1 MTVFVKRQ
9 LCLTLATLGVLSAIA
24 ESEPLPG
31 RHFISLVAVAT
42 AFAVVSAY
50 NTVCSRRLNDLKGI
64 DRYERGRS
72 EP

>member
-9 LCLTLATLGVLSAIA
+9 LCLTFAALGVLIAIA

-31 RHFISLVAVAT
+31 RNFISLVAVAT

-50 NTVCSRRLNDLKGI
+50 NTVCSRRVNNSKGI
-64 DRYERGRS
+64 DHYEPGRS